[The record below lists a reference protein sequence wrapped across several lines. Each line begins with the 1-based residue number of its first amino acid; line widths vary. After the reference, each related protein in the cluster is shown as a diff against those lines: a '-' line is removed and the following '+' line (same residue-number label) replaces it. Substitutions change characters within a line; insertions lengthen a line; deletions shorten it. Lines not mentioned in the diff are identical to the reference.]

1 LLVGRTE
8 MTKKRLSTIGFDLVR
23 RWSKVDLQDQQ
34 TFITIATVAL
44 TGSIIA
50 ILIAISAVGQ

>member
-1 LLVGRTE
+1 

>member
-1 LLVGRTE
+1 MLVGRTE